1 MPRLKVRL
9 KIKLTQICKLYGTST
24 LSVVY
29 EFEAYIFI
37 FIMLSYSKYT
47 QKRKSAQK
55 ENKKINY

>member
-24 LSVVY
+24 LSLVY

-47 QKRKSAQK
+47 QKK
-55 ENKKINY
+55 EKVHKKKIKN